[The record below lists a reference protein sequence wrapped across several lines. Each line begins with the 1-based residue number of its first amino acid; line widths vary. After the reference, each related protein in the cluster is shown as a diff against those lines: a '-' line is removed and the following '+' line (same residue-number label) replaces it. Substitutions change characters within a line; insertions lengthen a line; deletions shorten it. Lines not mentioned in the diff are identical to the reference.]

1 MATIYEESTQIKKKW
16 MPIVES
22 AADGIA
28 APKDDFRKKTLCRLL
43 ENTQKAIQED
53 NNNAG
58 QRLLKEDGNFTTGI
72 DIVDPVLI
80 SLVRRTAPNLLAY
93 DLVGVQPMNM
103 PTGLV
108 FCLRAIRSATQPIG
122 PFGAPGDARPGFQQG
137 GALDSHGNN
146 PAQDNAIAGSA
157 ANEAFYQESPD
168 TYSGTGSQT
177 SNASAPNY
185 SAYSVGTGFATTVG
199 ETMGRGLSG
208 DASFAEMTFTIEKQN
223 VTAQMRALKA
233 TYTFELQQDLR
244 AVHGLDAEKLLA
256 DILSTEILAETNR
269 EIVNRIRQ
277 CAKIGAA
284 VLEYSNG
291 SVVTDSDG
299 DPVYSA
305 AGSFD
310 VNTNSDGRW
319 QAEKYKSLLMKIG
332 FESNAIAKDTRRG
345 KGNFIV
351 CSSDVATAL
360 DLSGK
365 LIYAPAVDNNLPAD
379 DTGNTFVGVLQG
391 RYKVYID
398 PYLGYDE
405 IIVGYKGPNQMDAGF
420 FYCPYV
426 PLQMYKALGESDFQP
441 KMAFK
446 TRYGVVANP
455 FTTLNANGN
464 TYYRKFV
471 VTGLI

>member
-1 MATIYEESTQIKKKW
+1 MVDFYEDATRAKKKW
-16 MPIVES
+16 LPIVES
-22 AADGIA
+22 VDAGKSAAAAD
-28 APKDDFRKKTLCRLL
+28 KEFKTLALCQLL
-43 ENTQKAIQED
+43 ENTARETMNEQKAP
-53 NNNAG
+53 N

-93 DLVGVQPMNM
+93 DIVGVQPMNM

-108 FCLRAIRSATQPIG
+108 FCLRAIRSATQPVG
-122 PFGAPGDARPGFQQG
+122 PFGNPTDARYNA
-137 GALDSHGNN
+137 GATLDSHGNT

-168 TYSGTGSQT
+168 TYSGTGTQT

-199 ETMGRGLSG
+199 ETLGRGQSG
-208 DASFAEMTFTIEKQN
+208 DAAFAEMTFTIEKQN

-233 TYTFELQQDLR
+233 MYTFELQQDLR

-277 CAKIGAA
+277 CAKIAAA
-284 VLEYSNG
+284 VVEYSNG
-291 SVVTDSDG
+291 SVVTDSDS
-299 DPVYSA
+299 DPVYSL

-310 VNTNSDGRW
+310 VNINSDGRW

-332 FESNAIAKDTRRG
+332 MEANAIAKDTRRG
-345 KGNFIV
+345 KGNFII
-351 CSSDVATAL
+351 CSSNVATAL

-365 LIYAPAVDNNLPAD
+365 LIYSPAVDNNLPAD
-379 DTGNTFVGVLQG
+379 DTGNTFVGILQG

-426 PLQMYKALGESDFQP
+426 PLQMYKALGENDFQP

-471 VTGLI
+471 VTGL